1 MTTSRPAASATSN
14 QRLLGGKTA
23 LVSGSSGGIGFATAA
38 ALAEAGATVVI
49 TEVPQRSKEA
59 DAAASALRVHEA
71 GAWSVPLDVTRR
83 ESIDSCI
90 DYCVERCGGVD
101 ILVNNAGTNVRK
113 PALDFT
119 EADWHSVLS
128 VNLTGA
134 FFLAQAA
141 ARQMAR
147 AGGGKIV
154 NVASIYGVVGGDSR
168 IAYAA
173 SKAALVN
180 ITRCLALEWAPL
192 NIQVNAVAPTF
203 ALTPLT
209 DQLFATPEAL
219 EEVLGRTP
227 AGRLAKVEEIAA
239 AIKYLVS
246 PSADIVTGVT
256 LPVDGGW
263 TAQ

>member
-1 MTTSRPAASATSN
+1 M
-14 QRLLGGKTA
+14 
-23 LVSGSSGGIGFATAA
+23 SGSSGGIGFATAKV
-38 ALAEAGATVVI
+38 LAEAGATVVI
-49 TEVPQRSKEA
+49 TEVPQRIEA
-59 DAAASALRVHEA
+59 AVAAADALRVYET
-71 GAWSVPLDVTRR
+71 GVWSVPLDVTQRD
-83 ESIDSCI
+83 SINSCI
-90 DYCVERCGGVD
+90 DYCVDKCGGVD
-101 ILVNNAGTNVRK
+101 ILINNAGTNVRK
-113 PALDFT
+113 PALEVT
-119 EADWHSVLS
+119 EADWQSVLA

-141 ARQMAR
+141 GRQMAG

-154 NVASIYGVVGGDSR
+154 NVASIFGLVGGDHR
-168 IAYAA
+168 VAYAA

-203 ALTPLT
+203 AMTPLT
-209 DQLFATPEAL
+209 DRLFATPEAL
-219 EEVLGRTP
+219 QEVLDRTP
-227 AGRLAKVEEIAA
+227 AGRLANVDEIAA